1 MKLKMSPTALA
12 VVSLCAA
19 IPLNAQSAPTVSF
32 SAPANGGTVSGTL
45 SGSACQ
51 VNSGSSLYR
60 VRFSVDS
67 TTLNTDYSSPYNC
80 SLDTRTLSN
89 GTHVLKATAWDSA
102 GASATTQ
109 VSINVQNGTTTSA
122 PSVSGSA
129 PSISFRAPTNGG
141 TVSGTLSGSACQV
154 NSGSSLYRV
163 RFSVDSTTLNSDY
176 DSPYNCSLD
185 TRTLS
190 NGTHTLKATAWN
202 SAGAASTTQ
211 ISINVQNGTTN
222 TNTAPTLSLT
232 SPAANATISSTN
244 AGFAATASDSDGV
257 AKVEMFIGTKVV
269 ASKTTA
275 PYSGTMNLTGIAN
288 GSYTLTARATDTKGL
303 SRDVARTITV
313 QNTSGS
319 TSGSTGGG
327 TSTTGGTGT
336 SLPSTNAR
344 AVATFESL
352 GMYWKP
358 GTNPGSAGC
367 TVRYRKKSE
376 SAWKQGLNLWY
387 DSRDAE
393 CRGSIVHLQPG
404 TDYVVEMGLPGQQP
418 KAGVN
423 TKTWSENFPIAQTI
437 NVGNRS
443 TPLEIT
449 QGGTA
454 NGYILYTGGTID
466 VANSHAYNI
475 RIAAPYVI
483 VRGFTLKNARQDG
496 ILLVE
501 GAKDVVIE
509 GNDISNWGRPHPTG
523 KISSDGWKI
532 GENGDSGIA
541 ARCGSGSTPWLERTI
556 IQRNKIHHPRY
567 GSNSWS
573 DGHPY
578 GPNATLFKNCGGNHV
593 FRFNEAYS
601 STGRYF
607 MDVYGGGTN
616 FSMFGM
622 PTSDSDIYGNILMHA
637 WDDAIEAEG
646 SNMNVRIWG
655 NYMDQ
660 TATGV
665 ATTSTSRGPV
675 YIFRNVQN
683 RSRNKSM
690 STFDGDSRLYT
701 YKSGSASG
709 YEGGRRYVFHNTSLQ
724 APPPAGSSYP
734 LGAGSSLAGPGNG
747 QMLKDTVSRNNIFH
761 IWKSHWNA
769 IYNVES
775 GNDLDYDMTN
785 GGIQAYSGA
794 EPNRVIGTPIYAA
807 GHGWQSEAGGNYQL
821 APNSPGYDKG
831 VRIPNFNDGFTGA
844 GPDMGAHEAGKPP
857 MQLGVDGT
865 SH

>member
-1 MKLKMSPTALA
+1 M
-12 VVSLCAA
+12 
-19 IPLNAQSAPTVSF
+19 
-32 SAPANGGTVSGTL
+32 
-45 SGSACQ
+45 
-51 VNSGSSLYR
+51 
-60 VRFSVDS
+60 
-67 TTLNTDYSSPYNC
+67 
-80 SLDTRTLSN
+80 
-89 GTHVLKATAWDSA
+89 
-102 GASATTQ
+102 
-109 VSINVQNGTTTSA
+109 
-122 PSVSGSA
+122 
-129 PSISFRAPTNGG
+129 
-141 TVSGTLSGSACQV
+141 
-154 NSGSSLYRV
+154 
-163 RFSVDSTTLNSDY
+163 
-176 DSPYNCSLD
+176 
-185 TRTLS
+185 
-190 NGTHTLKATAWN
+190 
-202 SAGAASTTQ
+202 
-211 ISINVQNGTTN
+211 
-222 TNTAPTLSLT
+222 
-232 SPAANATISSTN
+232 
-244 AGFAATASDSDGV
+244 
-257 AKVEMFIGTKVV
+257 
-269 ASKTTA
+269 
-275 PYSGTMNLTGIAN
+275 
-288 GSYTLTARATDTKGL
+288 
-303 SRDVARTITV
+303 
-313 QNTSGS
+313 
-319 TSGSTGGG
+319 
-327 TSTTGGTGT
+327 
-336 SLPSTNAR
+336 
-344 AVATFESL
+344 
-352 GMYWKP
+352 
-358 GTNPGSAGC
+358 
-367 TVRYRKKSE
+367 
-376 SAWKQGLNLWY
+376 WY

-437 NVGNRS
+437 NVGDRS

-466 VANSHAYNI
+466 VANNHAYNI

-496 ILLVE
+496 ILLVQ

-509 GNDISNWGRPHPTG
+509 GNDISNWGRPHPNG
-523 KISSDGWKI
+523 LISSDGWKI

-622 PTSDSDIYGNILMHA
+622 PTSDSDIYGNVLMHA

-646 SNMNVRIWG
+646 ANMNVRIWG

-690 STFDGDSRLYT
+690 STLDGDSRLYT

-724 APPPAGSSYP
+724 AAPPAGSSYP

-844 GPDMGAHEAGKPP
+844 APDMGAHEAGKPAMP
-857 MQLGVDGT
+857 LGVDGT